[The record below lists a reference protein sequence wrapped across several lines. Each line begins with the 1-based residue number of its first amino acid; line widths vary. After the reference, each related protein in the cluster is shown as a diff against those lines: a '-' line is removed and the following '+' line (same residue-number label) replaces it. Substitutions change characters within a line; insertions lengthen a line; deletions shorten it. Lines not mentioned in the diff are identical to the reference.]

1 MEIDKTGVAN
11 YSFEGV
17 EYKERDDVGK
27 KANPKTAGQ
36 LSKMR
41 IKAIKS
47 VLSIINGN
55 ARNDNRNAV
64 KRKDTPIW

>member
-1 MEIDKTGVAN
+1 
-11 YSFEGV
+11 
-17 EYKERDDVGK
+17 
-27 KANPKTAGQ
+27 
-36 LSKMR
+36 MR

-64 KRKDTPIW
+64 EEAMTKLKSSARRIWCGKVRGEEFELQNLLIGFILLIFN